1 MTARPSAI
9 PEELK
14 AITDAIG
21 TLSEFNSTSVREM
34 ALYFQILLSA
44 RESRVFLEAP
54 GLYFADLPLF
64 VLSKSGIKRGH
75 ATLYN
80 SVVPCIP
87 EESRRCYAFVL
98 YPTSFFR
105 TCFDRVLRNTAKG
118 INRDLRLSME
128 NVFNRKYHRESLV
141 DSPVEQEIISCI
153 RRQLGGG
160 HESCSLGGL
169 ASPYQA

>member
-1 MTARPSAI
+1 MTTPPCLAPD
-9 PEELK
+9 ELK
-14 AITDAIG
+14 AISSAIG
-21 TLSEFNSTSVREM
+21 ELSEFNCVSVREM

-64 VLSKSGIKRGH
+64 VLSRSGIKRGH

-80 SVVPCIP
+80 SIVPCIP
-87 EESRRCYAFVL
+87 EERRRCYAFVL

-118 INRDLRLSME
+118 INPDLRLSME

-141 DSPVEQEIISCI
+141 DSAVEQEIIACI
-153 RRQLGGG
+153 RGQLGCG
-160 HESCSLGGL
+160 HESFSPGRLG
-169 ASPYQA
+169 